1 VTSIPTDK
9 KLGYLVKNAQH
20 EFRIRMDEALR
31 MLRVTTPQ
39 YAVLSNLEEHPG
51 LSNAQLARKCF
62 VTPQTMNRIVFSLE
76 KNGLVERRS
85 HEHHGRIQ
93 ETALS
98 KLGAEKLHAAHEM
111 VTEVENAVFAS
122 IPEDEKQI
130 LAALLEKIVQR

>member
-1 VTSIPTDK
+1 MTSIPTDK

-31 MLRVTTPQ
+31 RLRVTTPQ

-62 VTPQTMNRIVFSLE
+62 VTPQTMNRIVISLE
-76 KNGLVERRS
+76 KNGLVERRA
-85 HEHHGRIQ
+85 HEHHGRIR

-98 KLGAEKLHAAHEM
+98 KLGAEKLHAAHEL
-111 VTEVENAVFAS
+111 VAEVENAVFAG

-130 LAALLEKIVQR
+130 LAALLAKIVQG